1 MARSRLTPAARAA
14 FLFCAF
20 LIAATT
26 ALAAQ
31 DADTT
36 QLDDDST
43 AVDDAES
50 DSAALVRRAAASVIS
65 SYAVPDMPAAAFLG
79 TTPATIARPATARD
93 FLIGLA
99 SGVDEHGQARQGFAL
114 EASPSALVPGLG
126 VSLEQ
131 YREPGITPRYLLAN
145 LLISLGAARAAG
157 DTAPTVLAYGL
168 RLTLVDRG
176 DPMRDPVFLEALGDS
191 IGRCRPRA
199 PIPGIPR
206 ADSSTGSTQMNA
218 LLRDLLAEHHD
229 RAVRCMDSHTR
240 KLARRYAR
248 AHWNATSVSVAYA
261 GGERLRRGSF
271 ARRRHAG
278 DRVWATGAVRV
289 GGSAQTLLYA
299 DWTHDRGDAA
309 PDVFDALSYGA
320 RVNVGSESVNGFAE
334 LLGQTRSGTPAG
346 VPGRATAWSLGLELR
361 AAESL
366 WISAGLGERFRHT
379 AAPEVVAVLASVR
392 WGISLRSWLSP
403 AE

>member
-1 MARSRLTPAARAA
+1 MRAA
-14 FLFCAF
+14 
-20 LIAATT
+20 LIVF
-26 ALAAQ
+26 ALLVASSIPVTAQ

-36 QLDDDST
+36 QADDDSA

-50 DSAALVRRAAASVIS
+50 DSADLVRRAAASVIS
-65 SYAVPDMPAAAFLG
+65 SYSVPDMPAAAFLG
-79 TTPATIARPATARD
+79 TTPATITRPATARD

-114 EASPSALVPGLG
+114 EASPSAIVPGLG
-126 VSLEQ
+126 VSLDQ

-157 DTAPTVLAYGL
+157 DSSPTVLAYGV
-168 RLTLVDRG
+168 RLTLVDRR
-176 DPMRDPVFLEALGDS
+176 DPMRDPAFLEALGDS

-206 ADSSTGSTQMNA
+206 ADSSSQMNA

-248 AHWNATSVSVAYA
+248 AHWAASSVSIAYA
-261 GGERLRRGSF
+261 GGEQLRRGSF

-278 DRVWATGAVRV
+278 DRVWATGAIRV
-289 GGSAQTLLYA
+289 GGIAQTLLYA

-320 RVNVGSESVNGFAE
+320 RFNVGSESVNGFVE
-334 LLGQTRSGTPAG
+334 LLGQARSATPSG
-346 VPGRATAWSLGLELR
+346 VPGQATAWSAGLELR

-366 WISAGLGERFRHT
+366 WISAGLGERFRRT
-379 AAPEVVAVLASVR
+379 ASPAVVAVLASVR

>member
-1 MARSRLTPAARAA
+1 MARSRLTPGVRAA
-14 FLFCAF
+14 
-20 LIAATT
+20 LICWTMLVAATVP
-26 ALAAQ
+26 LAAQ

-36 QLDDDST
+36 QVDDDT
-43 AVDDAES
+43 TTIDDAES
-50 DSAALVRRAAASVIS
+50 DSADLVRRAAASVIS
-65 SYAVPDMPAAAFLG
+65 SYSVPDMPAAAFLG

-114 EASPSALVPGLG
+114 EASPSAIVPGFG

-131 YREPGITPRYLLAN
+131 YREPGVNPRYLLAN

-157 DTAPTVLAYGL
+157 DTAPTVLAYGV
-168 RLTLVDRG
+168 RVTLFDRG
-176 DPMRDPVFLEALGDS
+176 DPMRDPAFLEALGDS
-191 IGRCRPRA
+191 IARCRPRA

-206 ADSSTGSTQMNA
+206 ADSSTGMNA

-248 AHWNATSVSVAYA
+248 AHWNASSLYVAYA
-261 GGERLRRGSF
+261 GAEQLRRGSF

-278 DRVWATGAVRV
+278 ERAWATSALRV
-289 GGSAQTLLYA
+289 GGIGQTLLYA

-309 PDVFDALSYGA
+309 PDVFDAFSYGA
-320 RVNVGSESVNGFAE
+320 RFNVGSESVNGFAE
-334 LLGQTRSGTPAG
+334 LLGQARSGTPAG
-346 VPGRATAWSLGLELR
+346 VPGRATAWSAGLELR

-366 WISAGLGERFRHT
+366 WISAGLGERFRRT

-392 WGISLRSWLSP
+392 WGIALRSWLSP

>member
-1 MARSRLTPAARAA
+1 MRAA
-14 FLFCAF
+14 
-20 LIAATT
+20 LIVF
-26 ALAAQ
+26 ALLVASSIPVTAQ

-36 QLDDDST
+36 QADDDSA

-50 DSAALVRRAAASVIS
+50 DSADLVRRAAASVIS
-65 SYAVPDMPAAAFLG
+65 SYSVPDMPAAAFLG
-79 TTPATIARPATARD
+79 TTPATITRPATARD

-114 EASPSALVPGLG
+114 EASPSAIVPGLG
-126 VSLEQ
+126 VSLDQ

-157 DTAPTVLAYGL
+157 DSSPTVLAYGV
-168 RLTLVDRG
+168 RLTLVDRR
-176 DPMRDPVFLEALGDS
+176 DPMRDPAFLEALGDS

-206 ADSSTGSTQMNA
+206 ADSSSQMNA

-248 AHWNATSVSVAYA
+248 AHWNASSVSIAYA
-261 GGERLRRGSF
+261 GGEQLRRGSF

-278 DRVWATGAVRV
+278 DRVWATGAIRV
-289 GGSAQTLLYA
+289 GGIAQTLLYA

-320 RVNVGSESVNGFAE
+320 RFNVGSESVNGFVE
-334 LLGQTRSGTPAG
+334 LLGQARSATPSG
-346 VPGRATAWSLGLELR
+346 VPGRATAWSAGLELR

-366 WISAGLGERFRHT
+366 WISAGLGERFRRT
-379 AAPEVVAVLASVR
+379 ASPAVVAVLASVR

>member
-1 MARSRLTPAARAA
+1 MRAA
-14 FLFCAF
+14 
-20 LIAATT
+20 LIVF
-26 ALAAQ
+26 ALLVASSIPVTAQ

-36 QLDDDST
+36 QADDDSA

-50 DSAALVRRAAASVIS
+50 DSADLVRRAAASVIS
-65 SYAVPDMPAAAFLG
+65 SYSVPDMPAAAFLG
-79 TTPATIARPATARD
+79 TTPATITRPATARD

-114 EASPSALVPGLG
+114 EASPSAIVPGLG
-126 VSLEQ
+126 VSLDQ

-157 DTAPTVLAYGL
+157 DSSPTVLAYGV
-168 RLTLVDRG
+168 RLTLVDRR
-176 DPMRDPVFLEALGDS
+176 DPMRDPAFLEALGDS
-191 IGRCRPRA
+191 IARCRPRA

-206 ADSSTGSTQMNA
+206 ADSSSQMNA

-248 AHWNATSVSVAYA
+248 AHWNASSVSIAYA
-261 GGERLRRGSF
+261 GGEQLQRGSF

-278 DRVWATGAVRV
+278 DRVWATGAIRV
-289 GGSAQTLLYA
+289 SGIAQTLLYA

-320 RVNVGSESVNGFAE
+320 RFNVGSESVNGFVE
-334 LLGQTRSGTPAG
+334 LLGQARSATPSG
-346 VPGRATAWSLGLELR
+346 VPGRATAWSAGLELR

-366 WISAGLGERFRHT
+366 WISAGLGERFRRT
-379 AAPEVVAVLASVR
+379 ASPDVVAVLASVR
-392 WGISLRSWLSP
+392 WGISLRPWLSP

>member
-1 MARSRLTPAARAA
+1 MARSRLTPGACAA
-14 FLFCAF
+14 FFVLAM
-20 LIAATT
+20 LVAA
-26 ALAAQ
+26 AIPLAAQ
-31 DADTT
+31 DADSSQT
-36 QLDDDST
+36 DDDAASM
-43 AVDDAES
+43 DDAES
-50 DSAALVRRAAASVIS
+50 DSADLVRRAAASVIS
-65 SYAVPDMPAAAFLG
+65 SYSVPDMPAAAFLG
-79 TTPATIARPATARD
+79 TTPATITRPATARD
-93 FLIGLA
+93 VLIGLA

-114 EASPSALVPGLG
+114 EASPSAILPGFG

-131 YREPGITPRYLLAN
+131 YREPGVNPRYLLAN

-168 RLTLVDRG
+168 RLTLFDRG
-176 DPMRDPVFLEALGDS
+176 DPMRDPAFLEALGDS
-191 IGRCRPRA
+191 IARCRPRA

-206 ADSSTGSTQMNA
+206 ADSSAQMNA

-248 AHWNATSVSVAYA
+248 AHWNASSVSVAYA
-261 GGERLRRGSF
+261 GGEHLRRGSF

-278 DRVWATGAVRV
+278 DRVWATGGVRV
-289 GGSAQTLLYA
+289 GNVAQTLLYA

-309 PDVFDALSYGA
+309 PDVFDAFSYGA
-320 RVNVGSESVNGFAE
+320 RVNVRSESVNGFAE
-334 LLGQTRSGTPAG
+334 LLGQTRSRTPDG
-346 VPGRATAWSLGLELR
+346 VPGRATAWSVGLELR

-366 WISAGLGERFRHT
+366 WISAGLGERFRRT
-379 AAPEVVAVLASVR
+379 AAPDVVAVLASVR
-392 WGISLRSWLSP
+392 WGISLKSWLSP

>member
-1 MARSRLTPAARAA
+1 MRAA
-14 FLFCAF
+14 
-20 LIAATT
+20 LIVF
-26 ALAAQ
+26 ALLVASSIPVTAQ

-36 QLDDDST
+36 QADDDSA

-50 DSAALVRRAAASVIS
+50 DSADLVRRAAASVIS
-65 SYAVPDMPAAAFLG
+65 SYSVPDMPAAAFLG
-79 TTPATIARPATARD
+79 TTPATITRPATARD

-114 EASPSALVPGLG
+114 EASPLAIVPGLG
-126 VSLEQ
+126 VSLDQ

-157 DTAPTVLAYGL
+157 DSSPTVLAYGV
-168 RLTLVDRG
+168 RLTLVDRR
-176 DPMRDPVFLEALGDS
+176 DPMRDPAFLEALGDS

-206 ADSSTGSTQMNA
+206 ADSSSQMNA

-248 AHWNATSVSVAYA
+248 AHWNASSVSIAYA
-261 GGERLRRGSF
+261 GGEQLRRGSF

-278 DRVWATGAVRV
+278 DRVWATGAIRV
-289 GGSAQTLLYA
+289 GGIAQTLLYA

-320 RVNVGSESVNGFAE
+320 RFNVGSESVNGFVE
-334 LLGQTRSGTPAG
+334 LLGQARSATPSG
-346 VPGRATAWSLGLELR
+346 VPGRATAWSAGLELR

-366 WISAGLGERFRHT
+366 WISAGLGERFRRT
-379 AAPEVVAVLASVR
+379 ASPAVVAVLASVR

>member
-1 MARSRLTPAARAA
+1 MRAA
-14 FLFCAF
+14 
-20 LIAATT
+20 LIVF
-26 ALAAQ
+26 ALLVASSIPVTAQ

-36 QLDDDST
+36 QADDDSA

-50 DSAALVRRAAASVIS
+50 DSADLVRRAAASVIS
-65 SYAVPDMPAAAFLG
+65 SYSVPDMPAAAFLG
-79 TTPATIARPATARD
+79 TTPATITRPATARD

-114 EASPSALVPGLG
+114 EASPSAIVPGLG
-126 VSLEQ
+126 VSLDQ

-157 DTAPTVLAYGL
+157 DSSPTVLAYGV
-168 RLTLVDRG
+168 RLTLVDRR
-176 DPMRDPVFLEALGDS
+176 DPMRDPAFLEALGDS
-191 IGRCRPRA
+191 IARCRPRA

-206 ADSSTGSTQMNA
+206 ADSSSQMNA

-248 AHWNATSVSVAYA
+248 AHWNASSVSIAYA
-261 GGERLRRGSF
+261 GGEQLQRGSF

-278 DRVWATGAVRV
+278 DRVWATGAIRV
-289 GGSAQTLLYA
+289 SGIAQTLLYA

-320 RVNVGSESVNGFAE
+320 RFNVGSESVNGLVE
-334 LLGQTRSGTPAG
+334 LLGQARSATPSG
-346 VPGRATAWSLGLELR
+346 VPGRATAWSAGLELR

-366 WISAGLGERFRHT
+366 WISAGLGERFRRT
-379 AAPEVVAVLASVR
+379 ASPDVVAVLASVR
-392 WGISLRSWLSP
+392 WGISLRPWLSP

>member
-1 MARSRLTPAARAA
+1 MRAA
-14 FLFCAF
+14 
-20 LIAATT
+20 LIVF
-26 ALAAQ
+26 ALLVASSIPVTAQ

-36 QLDDDST
+36 QADDDSA

-50 DSAALVRRAAASVIS
+50 DSADLVRRAAASVIS
-65 SYAVPDMPAAAFLG
+65 SYSVPDMPAAAFLG
-79 TTPATIARPATARD
+79 TTPATITRPATARD

-114 EASPSALVPGLG
+114 EASPSAIVPGLG
-126 VSLEQ
+126 VSLDQ

-157 DTAPTVLAYGL
+157 DSSPTVLAYGV
-168 RLTLVDRG
+168 RLTLVDRR
-176 DPMRDPVFLEALGDS
+176 DPMRDPAFLEALGDS

-206 ADSSTGSTQMNA
+206 ADSSSQMNA

-248 AHWNATSVSVAYA
+248 AHWAASSVSIAYA
-261 GGERLRRGSF
+261 GGEQLRRGSF

-278 DRVWATGAVRV
+278 DRVWATGAIRV
-289 GGSAQTLLYA
+289 GGIAQTLLYA

-320 RVNVGSESVNGFAE
+320 RFNVGSESVNGFVE
-334 LLGQTRSGTPAG
+334 LLGQARSATPSG
-346 VPGRATAWSLGLELR
+346 VPGRATAWSAGLELR

-366 WISAGLGERFRHT
+366 WISAGLGERFRRT
-379 AAPEVVAVLASVR
+379 ASPAVVAVLASVR

>member
-1 MARSRLTPAARAA
+1 MRAA
-14 FLFCAF
+14 
-20 LIAATT
+20 LIVF
-26 ALAAQ
+26 ALLVASSIPVTAQ

-36 QLDDDST
+36 QADDDSA

-50 DSAALVRRAAASVIS
+50 DSADLVRRAAASVIS
-65 SYAVPDMPAAAFLG
+65 SYSVPDMPAAAFLG
-79 TTPATIARPATARD
+79 TTPATITRPATARD

-114 EASPSALVPGLG
+114 EASPSAIVPGLG
-126 VSLEQ
+126 VSLDQ

-157 DTAPTVLAYGL
+157 DSSPTVLAYGL
-168 RLTLVDRG
+168 RLTLVDRR
-176 DPMRDPVFLEALGDS
+176 DPMRDPAFLEALGDS

-206 ADSSTGSTQMNA
+206 ADSSSQMNA

-248 AHWNATSVSVAYA
+248 AHWNASSVSIAYA
-261 GGERLRRGSF
+261 GGEQLRRGSF

-278 DRVWATGAVRV
+278 DRVWATGAIRV
-289 GGSAQTLLYA
+289 GGIAQTLLYA

-320 RVNVGSESVNGFAE
+320 RFNVGSESVNGFVE
-334 LLGQTRSGTPAG
+334 LLGQARSATPSG
-346 VPGRATAWSLGLELR
+346 VPGRATAWSAGLELR

-366 WISAGLGERFRHT
+366 WISAGLGERFRRT
-379 AAPEVVAVLASVR
+379 ASPAVVAVLASVR